1 MAKCKFYLN
10 TDNLRFDTLERSNN
24 VELDSNNINNNLIL
38 NKYIY
43 EKIDFK
49 NYKFNQSF
57 QSLLEYIKE
66 KQEHIVELY
75 KDNYICCKESFSLN
89 ECSKLAIGLGEVSV
103 REVSIKLDHIYGIP
117 FIPASSLKGAFR
129 SYLNEKYSKSNNKE
143 NIIIT
148 ELFGTEDK
156 KGKIIFFDAYPEKF
170 QLGLDIMTP
179 HYIKYYS
186 NGEKPL
192 DSLKPNP
199 IKFPVVK
206 EGAKFKFTILCEKNY
221 FIELNKL
228 SKEKFKFTTL
238 YKKLK
243 HMLDNLNR
251 ADLKKLGEKNKF
263 KKSNIQKEF
272 EQFLKKKP
280 LGAKTSVG
288 YGCFEKLK

>member
-1 MAKCKFYLN
+1 MEKCKFYLN
-10 TDNLRFDTLERSNN
+10 TDNLRFDTLERYNN

-75 KDNYICCKESFSLN
+75 KDKYICCKESFSLN
-89 ECSKLAIGLGEVSV
+89 KCSKLAIGLGEVSV

-156 KGKIIFFDAYPEKF
+156 KGKVMFFDAYPEKF

-179 HYIKYYS
+179 HYVKYYS
-186 NGEKPL
+186 NGETPL

-206 EGAKFKFTILCEKNY
+206 EGAKFKFTILYKKSY
-221 FIELNKL
+221 FIELNKR

-263 KKSNIQKEF
+263 KKSDIQKEF
-272 EQFLKKKP
+272 EEFLKNKS